1 MASINFIGNVV
12 DSISNEGLPSVNV
25 LIYLNGKFSTAF
37 TSDFDGVINAD
48 VNLEIGTYEFRFSYT
63 GSKNKILKRKI
74 TPTTQQI
81 NFNTVK
87 LDPVVL
93 QEQEVEVSGK
103 VFNGKII
110 DGDTLKPIPGATI
123 ISSKKAPEFL
133 SSETKAQGG
142 KRQSQTDGKF
152 NIVVEPQDSLI
163 KQKKEKETD
172 IDTVV
177 VGGVSYATAK
187 WMEKQWKNAGLSSD
201 NVEFINYNNKQQFKD
216 AISKPTIRYIMG
228 FSAGGKLI
236 WPEIDS
242 DFDFIGL
249 IDPSAPDKVTYLSP
263 NVILVSNSNNWISYK
278 DDPPKSYLYNN
289 LLSMERNGVSAKWD
303 IKHKEM
309 PLKFFQTYKKK
320 FNAQDKK
327 NVKTNITYGNWNF
340 TISAEGYGQ
349 AKTPAVKGDGTLQN
363 DLGTIKLFSIEKDL
377 AKEIQ
382 NTKQLSIIQEE
393 ILNENSPK
401 DFVKSTLKKLFGTI
415 QDRLIPVLLKQI
427 ATFGITKFNEEV
439 LNNINNLPK
448 MCPPNIGALNKIIKK
463 KNQLTKQLNNIYS
476 SINSINKFLEI
487 PEIGIEVSEKIMIA
501 AKIGYAIQSSI
512 PSTVTTPNPPGP
524 ILKVKDLIDKLE
536 DLIDTFKEKIGVGTI
551 QLKLIIEELKKVLTL
566 LNILD
571 ALIQSCA
578 EEMGET
584 PTEQTLVSNELL
596 NSTQNQSQ
604 QLSPVVTNVNG
615 FEMSAITVDN
625 IIVGGLKRR
634 RAIAR
639 NKSGVI
645 MLQGEPS
652 FSSNDQILIDELVFY
667 IQQNDLKA

>member
-1 MASINFIGNVV
+1 MAIINLIGNIIDAT
-12 DSISNEGLPSVNV
+12 DSSPAVSANV
-25 LIYLNGKFSTAF
+25 SIFLMGKQITGFS
-37 TSDFDGVINAD
+37 SDFDGEFNAD
-48 VNLEIGTYEFRFSYT
+48 VDLEVGTYEFRISFT
-63 GSKNKILKRKI
+63 GLKEKILKRKI

-81 NFNTVK
+81 NFGTIK
-87 LDPVVL
+87 LDPITL
-93 QEQEVEVSGK
+93 DETLVEESGK

-133 SSETKAQGG
+133 SSETQAQGG
-142 KRQSQTDGKF
+142 KIKSQTDGKF
-152 NIVVEPQDSLI
+152 TIVVEPKDSLI
-163 KQKKEKETD
+163 KEKKEKETN

-201 NVEFINYNNKQQFKD
+201 NVEFINYNNKQQFEE

-242 DFDFIGL
+242 NFDFIGL
-249 IDPSAPDKVTYLSP
+249 IDPSSPDKVTYLSS

-289 LLSMERNGVSAKWD
+289 LLSMERSGVSAKWD

-327 NVKTNITYGNWNF
+327 EKKTNITYRNWNF
-340 TISAEGYGQ
+340 TIAAEGYGQ

-363 DLGTIKLFSIEKDL
+363 DLGIIKLFSIEKDL

-382 NTKQLSIIQEE
+382 NTKQLTKVQEE

-401 DFVKSTLKKLFGTI
+401 DFVKATLKQLFRTL
-415 QDRLIPVLLKQI
+415 QDRLIPILLKQI
-427 ATFGITKFNEEV
+427 AAFGISKFNEEV

-448 MCPPNIGALNKIIKK
+448 MCPPNMGALNKIIKK

-536 DLIDTFKEKIGVGTI
+536 NLIDTFKEKIGAGTI
-551 QLKLIIEELKKVLTL
+551 QLKLIIEELKKVLAL
-566 LNILD
+566 LNVLD

-584 PTEQTLVSNELL
+584 PIEQKSVSNELL
-596 NSTQNQSQ
+596 KSTQNQSQ

-615 FEMSAITVDN
+615 FEMSVITVDN
-625 IIVGGLKRR
+625 ITVGGLKRR
-634 RAIAR
+634 RAVAR